1 MWSCFEDLVM
11 TKIMMKP
18 KFNIDDRFNIY
29 SFFILESDVHVGD
42 VSIISFSV
50 CMYPLIS
57 WQYAHHNSQII

>member
-11 TKIMMKP
+11 RKIMVKP
-18 KFNIDDRFNIY
+18 KFNIDTRFNIY
-29 SFFILESDVHVGD
+29 SFFYSRIYVHVGD
-42 VSIISFSV
+42 VSIISFYV